1 MLSSLES
8 LAEPSILHA
17 QITDSR
23 TVELWLHYI
32 SLWFPVLIFAEGS
45 YPPPITHTMV
55 PTLMKNC
62 GEILDVEEPGHLL
75 RTHLIF

>member
-17 QITDSR
+17 QITYTR

-45 YPPPITHTMV
+45 YPPPIHTYHSTHTYKELWRNSGCAGAR
-55 PTLMKNC
+55 PLA
-62 GEILDVEEPGHLL
+62 
-75 RTHLIF
+75 